1 MIVLDTN
8 VLSETLRPRPDARV
22 LAWLASQPVAAVF
35 TSTITRGEILYGVR
49 LLPRGRRRDALQ
61 HAVITIFDETFAKRT
76 LPFDNHAADAFA
88 DIAAARQAKG
98 RPISQFDAMIA
109 AVTRSRGATLATR
122 NIKDFSDCGID
133 LINPWTARRE

>member
-8 VLSETLRPRPDARV
+8 VLSETLRPKPDARV

-61 HAVITIFDETFAKRT
+61 HAVTTIFDEAFAKRI

-88 DIAAARQAKG
+88 DIAATRQAKG
-98 RPISQFDAMIA
+98 RPISQFNAMIA
-109 AVTRSRGATLATR
+109 AVTRSRSATLATR

>member
-1 MIVLDTN
+1 
-8 VLSETLRPRPDARV
+8 
-22 LAWLASQPVAAVF
+22 VF

-61 HAVITIFDETFAKRT
+61 HAVITIFDEAFAKRT

-133 LINPWTARRE
+133 LINPWTTRRE

>member
-1 MIVLDTN
+1 IVLDTN

-61 HAVITIFDETFAKRT
+61 HAVITIFDEAFAKRT